1 MSGRFTSCRGITST
15 RHERRR
21 RVERSSAAADL
32 GPRAAV
38 RRGFGGEA
46 VGSGR
51 GTGVAVA
58 ASGSKEETGARGKV
72 DSV

>member
-1 MSGRFTSCRGITST
+1 
-15 RHERRR
+15 
-21 RVERSSAAADL
+21 VERSSAAADL